1 MSVEPTSMVN
11 VPGPVVPA
19 SQPAKDGK
27 PKPNSEGELLARN
40 QRRRTPSVPRAFSE
54 SVMPSLRLA
63 RSSRV
68 ARRVGYT
75 LAVVMLFTLILVA
88 VAPWQQSLSGA
99 GNVIAFRPDLRT
111 QVIQSPV
118 RGRLLRL
125 ADNIYE
131 NAEVK
136 EGQLIAELRDLD
148 EGYSERLQQ
157 QLENSRLSLGN
168 AEQQLEASR
177 RILEFSVTV
186 VQTLEQQVE
195 SLTRGRQLVEAA
207 QDAYVVMA
215 EQRMQAEQQTL
226 EEQLAAL
233 PQLEAE
239 VLRMQNLERDQ
250 IVSLQDLQLVE
261 RRFNEFKARVS
272 RSQYLVQAAE
282 SDLEGKQNERA
293 AAVNRA
299 QIDIETAEA
308 GLRRARGD
316 VSKAESEVASA
327 EQMVNRANSQY
338 LEMQANMARQ
348 RNQMV
353 HAPFDGYL
361 VEIYPNLGTTVL
373 KEGDPICKIVPKTSD
388 RAVQIWVQGNDAPLI
403 CAGRHVRLQFE
414 GWPAVQFAG
423 WPSVAVGTFGGE
435 VVSVDAIDDGRGN
448 FRVLVRPD
456 EEDIPWPEGQF
467 LRQGARAKGWVL
479 LEQVP
484 LWYEIWRRLNGFPPV
499 VTESLLDRS

>member
-1 MSVEPTSMVN
+1 MSVEQPSTVRA
-11 VPGPVVPA
+11 PGSLSPA
-19 SQPAKDGK
+19 SQPVKDGK
-27 PKPNSEGELLARN
+27 PKSTPEGDLLAPN
-40 QRRRTPSVPRAFSE
+40 QRRRSPSVPRAFSE

-63 RSSRV
+63 RSSRI

-75 LAVVMLFTLILVA
+75 LAVVMVFTLVLVA
-88 VAPWQQSLSGA
+88 VAPWQQSISGA
-99 GNVIAFRPDLRT
+99 GHVAAFRPDLRT
-111 QVIQSPV
+111 QVVQSPI

-125 ADNIYE
+125 GENIYE

-148 EGYSERLQQ
+148 EGYSERLEQ
-157 QLENSRLSLGN
+157 QLENSRLTLGN
-168 AEQQLEASR
+168 AQQRLVASEQILQFSKTVLE
-177 RILEFSVTV
+177 
-186 VQTLEQQVE
+186 TLEMQLLSLKRGKRLVE
-195 SLTRGRQLVEAA
+195 SA
-207 QDAYVVMA
+207 QDAYVMMA

-226 EEQLAAL
+226 AEQQAAL

-239 VLRMQNLERDQ
+239 VLRMRNLEREQ

-261 RRFNEFKARVS
+261 RRLNELRARIS

-282 SDLEGKQNERA
+282 SDLEGKQNDRE

-299 QIDIETAEA
+299 QIDIEAAEA
-308 GLRRARGD
+308 GLRRAEGD
-316 VSKAESEVASA
+316 VSKAESDVAAA
-327 EQMVNRANSQY
+327 EQAVNFANSQF
-338 LEMQANMARQ
+338 LEMQANVARQ
-348 RNQMV
+348 RNQLLT
-353 HAPFDGYL
+353 APFDGYL
-361 VEIYPNLGTTVL
+361 VEIYPNLGTAVL
-373 KEGDPICKIVPKTSD
+373 KEGDPICKIVPKTLD

-448 FRVLVRPD
+448 FRVMVRPD
-456 EEDIPWPEGQF
+456 PDDTPWPEGQF

-479 LEQVP
+479 LDQVP

-499 VTESLLDRS
+499 VTEGLLEGS